1 MTDSLPNQKKLVLI
15 SEAAKILG
23 VSIDTVRR
31 WDKSGVLHSERPDGK
46 NRYFSLDELEKH
58 KTSQPLSISQA
69 AKNLG
74 ISPVTLRR
82 LEDKGLIKPER
93 NTAGER
99 VYDKESI
106 KNFQDSA
113 YFLRKKQI
121 KETIVE
127 PSREESENIPPES
140 FESFEKISFKPN
152 LKPHSRIHELAV
164 SVAVF
169 ALLVTL
175 GIGNIKLTE
184 AKNLQLVAIPAPTSA
199 VLSETT
205 ELSTAPDPVSTAPEA
220 VSTAP
225 AETVSTPS
233 AEIVEPKKILTI
245 KIDGSDSVIIRQ
257 KPTTDAKI
265 ISLAKDGDTF
275 EFISL
280 NSDWYEV
287 KLADGSIGFI
297 SAGYIEM
304 EETNK

>member
-31 WDKSGVLHSERPDGK
+31 WDKSGVLHSERTDGK

-184 AKNLQLVAIPAPTSA
+184 AKNLELVAIPAPTSA

-225 AETVSTPS
+225 AET
-233 AEIVEPKKILTI
+233 VEPKKILTI

>member
-127 PSREESENIPPES
+127 PSREEPENIPSES
-140 FESFEKISFKPN
+140 VESFEKISFNSN
-152 LKPHSRIHELAV
+152 LKPNHSKMNELAV

-169 ALLVTL
+169 VLLLTF

-184 AKNLQLVAIPAPTSA
+184 AKNLQLAAIPAPTPISA

-205 ELSTAPDPVSTAPEA
+205 EVSTAPET

-225 AETVSTPS
+225 VETVSTPS